1 MATARFRIEGRVQGV
16 GFRAATQARAATLG
30 LRGTVR
36 NLDDGRVEVL
46 ATGAADALDAL
57 AGWLAHGPA
66 LARVTH
72 VERSEVLDDVAGAG
86 VSGFVIR

>member
-1 MATARFRIEGRVQGV
+1 MATARFHVDGRVQGV
-16 GFRAATQARAATLG
+16 GFRAATQARATALG
-30 LRGTVR
+30 VRGEVR
-36 NLDDGRVEVL
+36 NLDDGRVEVV

-72 VERSEVLDDVAGAG
+72 VERNEVVDDVAGAG
-86 VSGFVIR
+86 VSGFLIR